1 MGGGNVEKIYI
12 SFLLRLS
19 TLVTLDRN
27 CVGQYNLSQF
37 NFLDSFVNKFSL
49 KSYLKPIFTILTILG
64 TFTKR
69 VIVVNWYE
77 TP

>member
-1 MGGGNVEKIYI
+1 MEKIYI

-19 TLVTLDRN
+19 TLVILDRT
-27 CVGQYNLSQF
+27 CVGLSQF

-49 KSYLKPIFTILTILG
+49 KSHLKPIFTILTILG

-69 VIVVNWYE
+69 VIVVKWYE
-77 TP
+77 AP

>member
-1 MGGGNVEKIYI
+1 MEKIYI

-19 TLVTLDRN
+19 TLVILDRT
-27 CVGQYNLSQF
+27 CVGQDNLSQF

-49 KSYLKPIFTILTILG
+49 KSHLKPIFTILTILG
-64 TFTKR
+64 TFAKR
-69 VIVVNWYE
+69 VIVVKWYE

>member
-1 MGGGNVEKIYI
+1 MEKIFI

-19 TLVTLDRN
+19 TLVILDRT
-27 CVGQYNLSQF
+27 CVGQDNLSQF

-49 KSYLKPIFTILTILG
+49 KSYFKPTFTILTILG

-69 VIVVNWYE
+69 VMVVKWYE